1 MKVEVESLDRVRRNV
16 EVILDAEKVDEL
28 LEGIY
33 QSLKKQAKIKGF
45 RPGKVPKSVIQAYY
59 KDFIDDELKRKMVE
73 ATMGQALSET
83 DVKPVTEPR
92 VEFLEKDDKLG
103 YKLECEVI
111 PEFDLPAYE
120 GIEVEVEPIKVTDDE
135 IARRIEAMRETHAEM
150 VDKPKDEPAVKGD
163 FVIIK
168 YEATHE
174 GKPVKGVASE
184 SYPLDLGSSNL
195 MPEFENGV
203 LGMKAG
209 EEKEI
214 EVNFAGDY
222 PDKDIAGKK
231 LLFKLAVKEIKEK
244 KLPEPGDEFAKDAG
258 FADMEALRAEAKK
271 ELEKGKE
278 AMRKQAI
285 TDQIVK
291 SLLAGVD
298 IPVPARLLEKRAA
311 ELVQE
316 ARSRMKT
323 GSLSEEEERNINAA
337 LRKEFEQE
345 AERRIRVGMIF
356 GKIADREGIKVED
369 AEVDER
375 LRRIAEET
383 KRAYDYIRDFYEKYD
398 LTSSLRNSILE
409 EKTVGFLIDKAAVKE
424 KE

>member
-1 MKVEVESLDRVRRNV
+1 MKVAVESLDRVRKNV

-83 DVKPVTEPR
+83 DVRPVTEPR

-120 GIEVEVEPIKVTDDE
+120 GIKVEVAPIKVTDDE

-150 VDKPKDEPAVKGD
+150 VDKPKDEPAAKGD

-184 SYPLDLGSSNL
+184 SYPLDLGNSNL

-214 EVNFAGDY
+214 EVNFKEDY

-231 LLFKLAVKEIKEK
+231 LLFKLGVKEIKEK
-244 KLPEPGDEFAKDAG
+244 KLPELGDEFAKDAG

-291 SLLAGVD
+291 SLLAGAD

-337 LRKEFEQE
+337 LRKEFEPE
-345 AERRIRVGMIF
+345 AERRIRVGIIF

-409 EKTVGFLIDKAAVKE
+409 EKTVGFLIDKATVKE

>member
-214 EVNFAGDY
+214 EVNFKEDY

-345 AERRIRVGMIF
+345 AERRIRVGIIF

>member
-214 EVNFAGDY
+214 EVNFKEDY

-231 LLFKLAVKEIKEK
+231 LLFKLGVKEIKEK

-345 AERRIRVGMIF
+345 AERRIRVGIIF

-383 KRAYDYIRDFYEKYD
+383 KRAYDYIKDFYEKYD
-398 LTSSLRNSILE
+398 LKTSLRNSILE
-409 EKTVGFLIDKAAVKE
+409 EKTVGFLIDKATVKE